1 MRQSC
6 ALSPPSRR
14 YAMEPQ
20 DHIRFYPK
28 TEGFEGVWG
37 SFFPKNLP
45 QSVLPISKCTP
56 GALFFPKPPC
66 KSTQT
71 LVQ

>member
-28 TEGFEGVWG
+28 TEGFEGGWG
-37 SFFPKNLP
+37 SFLPKKSP
-45 QSVLPISKCTP
+45 PIRPPHKQMHP

-66 KSTQT
+66 KSAQT